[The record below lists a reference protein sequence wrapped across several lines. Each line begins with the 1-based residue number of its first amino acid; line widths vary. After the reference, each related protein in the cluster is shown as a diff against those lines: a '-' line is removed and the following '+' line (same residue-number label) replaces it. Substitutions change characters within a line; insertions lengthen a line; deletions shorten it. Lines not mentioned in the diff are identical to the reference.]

1 MPKQFLEA
9 LLALAVTSGM
19 SEDAQL
25 EPGKWRGVCGSG
37 QKNREQV
44 LPVPTRHSYL

>member
-19 SEDAQL
+19 SADARL
-25 EPGKWRGVCGSG
+25 EPGQWRGVCGSG